1 MSVEIKHS
9 ELLDA
14 IEKNKNYKII
24 FEDSQLLNSSFN
36 SMDFE
41 SKFDYVFSDLNKYN
55 NVDQYE
61 NNKFFKRLS
70 KIKLKVSINILITS
84 IGIETKVNEVEKK
97 ILKNNYKNI
106 LILIEDWTFLSND
119 TQSFLISLIKQ
130 KDKYADKYKKDSI
143 TFICGCTNEN
153 TKLSDSLFNNIFTI
167 PKLSVDDAFDLI
179 RNNYKEFRDIKKSTF
194 AEIYY
199 LNSGKFEDIVFILQI
214 TKINDYKV
222 SKDTL
227 NRALENML
235 DMIDES
241 VNFTNISQRKV
252 IRLFSV
258 FPKYFDPY
266 EITNIEINLDKY
278 ELEKNL
284 AILEKLFILFK
295 RDVSQSEYKLLEQ
308 LKTKLLTANDS
319 VRKEVFSLYY
329 QYLTEFYP
337 LDYRRRIDILSSYL
351 KDEDELLYQYVSLFD
366 YFYINNMSDQ
376 IEEIKIEV
384 QTSQIEESK
393 KKIFQDI
400 CNFEYS
406 EKQISMYNIF
416 GADYTSLNA
425 LLLKRD
431 IEFNSVISANSEE
444 LKTFCNLLYS
454 IVQKEDFLK
463 YDPLRKSVYY
473 ILLIPQFIDKFN
485 NFNKANSL
493 MKKFE
498 VLEPRFLETKKQID
512 FYKNIL
518 YRKSFL
524 FENTTISINK
534 SLKAL
539 KFFQTLGDDKE
550 EYMTLNTLLSLS
562 IVNGDLEKATNYKNE
577 IIKLKNKTNLPQY
590 YKSEINFILLEIFE
604 NPDLNYKNI
613 RDKYLS
619 ILENKDISLTAKNI
633 IYTNLSAISLEYGKI
648 ENYEQYK
655 EIINDINNIDDI
667 SNIKDES
674 IDDFYRYYF
683 AWFEFGKNIIAGD
696 LENAKNIY
704 MQLNDFI
711 PTIFKGD
718 EDLLKS
724 KYMCY
729 KDIFEE
735 KNLTGKDFSRF
746 IVNKKNNYKDWSFF
760 SRGFMLTDIH
770 HTSIL

>member
-1 MSVEIKHS
+1 MSIEIKNS
-9 ELLDA
+9 KLFDA

-24 FEDSQLLNSSFN
+24 FEDSQLLTSLFN

-41 SKFDYVFSDLNKYN
+41 SKFDSVFSDLNKYN
-55 NVDQYE
+55 NIDQYE
-61 NNKFFKRLS
+61 SNKFFNRLS
-70 KIKLKVSINILITS
+70 KIKIQFSINILITS
-84 IGIETKVNEVEKK
+84 IGIATKVNEVEKR

-106 LILIEDWTFLSND
+106 LILIEDWNSLSND
-119 TQSFLISLIKQ
+119 TQSFLISLIKH
-130 KDKYADKYKKDSI
+130 KDKYVDKYKKDSI

-153 TKLSDSLFNNIFTI
+153 NKLSDSLFNSVFTI
-167 PKLSVDDAFDLI
+167 PKLSVDDSFNLI
-179 RNNYKEFRDIKKSTF
+179 RSNYKEFKDIKKSSF

-199 LNSGKFEDIVFILQI
+199 LNSGKFENIVFLLQI

-227 NRALENML
+227 NRALEDML

-252 IRLFSV
+252 ISLFSV

-308 LKTKLLTANDS
+308 LKTKLLTTNDS
-319 VRKEVFSLYY
+319 FRKEVFSLYY

-366 YFYINNMSDQ
+366 YYYINNMSDQ

-384 QTSQIEESK
+384 QTYQIEESK

-400 CNFEYS
+400 CNFKYS

-416 GADYTSLNA
+416 GADNISLNA

-444 LKTFCNLLYS
+444 LKTFCDLLYS

-463 YDPLRKSVYY
+463 YDPLKKSVYY

-485 NFNKANSL
+485 NFTG
-493 MKKFE
+493 
-498 VLEPRFLETKKQID
+498 RI
-512 FYKNIL
+512 
-518 YRKSFL
+518 
-524 FENTTISINK
+524 
-534 SLKAL
+534 
-539 KFFQTLGDDKE
+539 G
-550 EYMTLNTLLSLS
+550 
-562 IVNGDLEKATNYKNE
+562 
-577 IIKLKNKTNLPQY
+577 
-590 YKSEINFILLEIFE
+590 
-604 NPDLNYKNI
+604 I
-613 RDKYLS
+613 RV
-619 ILENKDISLTAKNI
+619 
-633 IYTNLSAISLEYGKI
+633 
-648 ENYEQYK
+648 
-655 EIINDINNIDDI
+655 
-667 SNIKDES
+667 
-674 IDDFYRYYF
+674 
-683 AWFEFGKNIIAGD
+683 W
-696 LENAKNIY
+696 
-704 MQLNDFI
+704 
-711 PTIFKGD
+711 
-718 EDLLKS
+718 S
-724 KYMCY
+724 K
-729 KDIFEE
+729 
-735 KNLTGKDFSRF
+735 
-746 IVNKKNNYKDWSFF
+746 
-760 SRGFMLTDIH
+760 
-770 HTSIL
+770 